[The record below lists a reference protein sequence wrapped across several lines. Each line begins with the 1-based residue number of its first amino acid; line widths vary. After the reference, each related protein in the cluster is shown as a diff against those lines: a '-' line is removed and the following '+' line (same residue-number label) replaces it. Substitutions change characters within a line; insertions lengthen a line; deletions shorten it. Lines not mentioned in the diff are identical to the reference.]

1 MLSEEFIKATAVAGA
16 YLPALPVWEKP
27 DVGRRLAWAGYPTN
41 IDPEKFKSL
50 KRLAGISATIIL
62 PAALPFWLALL
73 AAIPGYYLATFLPEL
88 WLDSAVSAKI
98 KEIDNE
104 LPYFVDIL
112 AVAVSAGVPIHVALP
127 GAAKECRGVLAGE
140 LAMLMGAL
148 IVGTSRCQAL
158 NDLASSTPSK
168 ELKRFAILLADA
180 ERFGSPI
187 THTLRALAAELREK
201 RLYAIRAEA
210 QKLPIKMLFPLVFL
224 ILPAFLLLTAGPL
237 IVGMMR

>member
-1 MLSEEFIKATAVAGA
+1 VLSEEFLKATAVAGA
-16 YLPALPVWEKP
+16 YLPAMPVWEKS

-41 IDPEKFKSL
+41 IDPETFRGL
-50 KRLAGISATIIL
+50 KRLAGISAMIIL
-62 PAALPFWLALL
+62 PAVLPFWMALMS
-73 AAIPGYYLATFLPEL
+73 AIPGYYLATFLPEL
-88 WLDSAVSAKI
+88 WLDSAVSVKI

-104 LPYFVDIL
+104 LPHFVDIL
-112 AVAVSAGVPIHVALP
+112 TVAVSAGVPIHAALP
-127 GAAKECRGVLAGE
+127 EAAKECRGALAGE

-148 IVGTSRCQAL
+148 TVGTSRCQAL
-158 NDLASSTPSK
+158 SDLASSTPSK

-187 THTLRALAAELREK
+187 THTLRAFAAQLREK

-237 IVGMMR
+237 IITLL